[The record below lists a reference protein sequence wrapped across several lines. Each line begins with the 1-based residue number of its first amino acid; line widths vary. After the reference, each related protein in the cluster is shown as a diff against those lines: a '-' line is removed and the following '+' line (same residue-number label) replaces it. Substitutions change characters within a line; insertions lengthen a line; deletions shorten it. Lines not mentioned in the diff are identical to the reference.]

1 VRWVVQVARPAVR
14 LEVEAVVQD
23 QLMRVGLEY
32 WEGAVD
38 VRGDVRGR
46 GYLEMTGYPPSR

>member
-1 VRWVVQVARPAVR
+1 VVQVARPAVR